1 MQYPDWVKEAK
12 RSKELLSWIKDP
24 DHSIQQFGSQLLF
37 KSKQENC
44 MLFYAVPSVE
54 APGKELRQ
62 LNFCGVLHLPD
73 YLLYEAGSAI
83 YKAAGIP
90 EDFVFPTKESLKK
103 ELETKVSLLVK
114 QKMEAEWS
122 ELLLRYQDQSGSL
135 VPNISRT
142 QIQKVSLR
150 YLQAGKKPEELFYQH
165 RFSFTKLQME
175 YTDLLFLRYV
185 NHAEKAVQKV
195 ADKWLEKSLWE
206 ISQKKIYIGCV
217 REEMKE
223 MQKGLLFSRT
233 KNKEEMNLWV
243 STVI

>member
-135 VPNISRT
+135 VPNINR
-142 QIQKVSLR
+142 IQVEETSKRFLE
-150 YLQAGKKPEELFYQH
+150 AGIKPEELFYSP
-165 RFSFTKLQME
+165 SFTFEKAQME
-175 YTDLLFLRYV
+175 YTDVMFLYTL
-185 NHAEKAVQKV
+185 NHAKKAVKMI
-195 ADKWLEKSLWE
+195 ADKWLSESFWE
-206 ISQKKIYIGCV
+206 ISQKRIYIGCV

-223 MQKGLLFSRT
+223 LQKGAA
-233 KNKEEMNLWV
+233 
-243 STVI
+243 

>member
-150 YLQAGKKPEELFYQH
+150 YLQAGK
-165 RFSFTKLQME
+165 
-175 YTDLLFLRYV
+175 
-185 NHAEKAVQKV
+185 
-195 ADKWLEKSLWE
+195 
-206 ISQKKIYIGCV
+206 
-217 REEMKE
+217 
-223 MQKGLLFSRT
+223 
-233 KNKEEMNLWV
+233 
-243 STVI
+243 